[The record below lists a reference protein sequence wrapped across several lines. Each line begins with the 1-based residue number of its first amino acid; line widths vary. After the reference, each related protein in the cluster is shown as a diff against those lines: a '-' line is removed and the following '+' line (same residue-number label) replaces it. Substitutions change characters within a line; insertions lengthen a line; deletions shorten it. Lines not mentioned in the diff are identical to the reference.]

1 MSIKNFLPDVGSAG
15 CAFNKV
21 YYNVATLQLR
31 QREFEY
37 VGIFVTK
44 ILDG

>member
-1 MSIKNFLPDVGSAG
+1 MSLKKFLPDVGRAG
-15 CAFNKV
+15 CAFNNV
-21 YYNVATLQLR
+21 YYNAVALQLG

-44 ILDG
+44 I

>member
-21 YYNVATLQLR
+21 YYNAVALQLG

-37 VGIFVTK
+37 VEIFVTK
-44 ILDG
+44 I